1 MIEFRDLIRPGDG
14 IWWSQTSAEPTPLV
28 DALLDQVRDIG
39 PVTAFVGMTWNP
51 NLLAAPAELSVS
63 SYGGL
68 GTLRDLSAAGRLDI
82 IPCHFSRIPR
92 LFATGAIRADVGLV
106 QVSPPDADGWV
117 TLGTGVDYAADAVPF
132 TATLIAEINDQM
144 PATQGAPRLHL
155 SRFAATVRTSRP
167 LLDAPDRP
175 SSKAERAIAEHVAG
189 LIDDGSTIQIGVG
202 SLPSAVLDALSGHR
216 DLGLHSGMIS
226 DAVVRLVRAGVMTG
240 ACKEVDPGRLVT
252 GAALGTEALYRAIPE
267 LPVDFCPV
275 SYTHDPAVLAQLQS
289 LVSIN
294 AAIEIDLTG
303 NVGAEYADS
312 VLVGALGGQTDF
324 ARAASASGRRSII
337 TLRSKVRGRS
347 TITPT
352 LVHGPVTT
360 SRADVDCVVTEHG
373 VAVLTGQSLRER
385 ARRLIAIADP
395 NHREELERALGSSVS
410 ALAG

>member
-1 MIEFRDLIRPGDG
+1 
-14 IWWSQTSAEPTPLV
+14 
-28 DALLDQVRDIG
+28 
-39 PVTAFVGMTWNP
+39 
-51 NLLAAPAELSVS
+51 
-63 SYGGL
+63 
-68 GTLRDLSAAGRLDI
+68 
-82 IPCHFSRIPR
+82 

-106 QVSPPDADGWV
+106 QVSPPDAGGWV

-175 SSKAERAIAEHVAG
+175 SSTAERAIAEHVAG

-289 LVSIN
+289 LVSTPPSRSTSP
-294 AAIEIDLTG
+294 ATSVPSMPTRSWSVPWVDRPTSPAPPPRA
-303 NVGAEYADS
+303 VGARS
-312 VLVGALGGQTDF
+312 SP
-324 ARAASASGRRSII
+324 SAPRCAGVRRSHR
-337 TLRSKVRGRS
+337 RSS
-347 TITPT
+347 TVP
-352 LVHGPVTT
+352 
-360 SRADVDCVVTEHG
+360 
-373 VAVLTGQSLRER
+373 
-385 ARRLIAIADP
+385 
-395 NHREELERALGSSVS
+395 
-410 ALAG
+410 